1 MMGEIVWYPGHMAK
15 AKRKIAELL
24 PLIDAVIELVDA
36 RLPVS
41 SRNPD
46 FAELFKNKPAIAVLN
61 KASLADKAK
70 TEYFAAEI
78 TAGGTPCVTVDC
90 KENPDM
96 KKITAEIKKLVAAKL
111 QRNAEKGVFKPVRCV
126 VAGITNVGKS
136 TFINTYTKTKKA
148 KAEDRPGVT
157 RQNMWISSPYGVE
170 LLDTPGLLW
179 HKFDDRSVGIKL
191 AAVGSVRDEILDL
204 HLLACDTIGLI
215 RRKYPLFLESRYKI
229 GISESETD
237 ANILEK
243 IGKSRGFL
251 ISGGEI
257 DLSRAAAVFLDE
269 FRAGKIGRIT
279 LD

>member
-1 MMGEIVWYPGHMAK
+1 MDEIVWYPGHMAK
-15 AKRKIAELL
+15 AKRKIAEIL
-24 PLIDAVIELVDA
+24 PLIDVVIELIDA

-46 FAELFKNKPAIAVLN
+46 FKEIFKNKPSLAVLT
-61 KASLADKAK
+61 KTTLADRKE
-70 TEYFAAEI
+70 TERHAAEI
-78 TAGGTPCVTVDC
+78 SLSGTPCLQLDC
-90 KENPDM
+90 KKSPDM
-96 KKITAEIKKLVAAKL
+96 KKVTAEIKKLVAEKL
-111 QRNAEKGVFKPVRCV
+111 MRNEKKGVVKPVRCI

-157 RQNMWISSPYGVE
+157 RQNFWISSPYGVE

-179 HKFDDRSVGIKL
+179 HKFDDKEIGIKL
-191 AAVGSVRDEILDL
+191 AAIGSVRDEILDINA
-204 HLLACDTIGLI
+204 LACDTIGLI
-215 RRKYPLFLESRYKI
+215 RKKYAPFIETRYKI
-229 GISESETD
+229 KTEEEDLNI
-237 ANILEK
+237 NILEK

-257 DLSRAAAVFLDE
+257 DLDRASVIFLDE
-269 FRAGKIGRIT
+269 FRAGKIGRMT